1 MHNEGRYNVVKK
13 KAIQVTY
20 IRSED
25 LKKKV
30 ASFTK
35 DLKGKMH
42 SKEYSLR
49 LPGKLSAA
57 EEGPGSA

>member
-1 MHNEGRYNVVKK
+1 MVKK